1 MSLVF
6 LNSARQAL
14 LLDPLDAG
22 GITTAM
28 PCLDFCLR
36 LRCDGRG
43 ARRPSS
49 FRRLFLYDPVS
60 GDRNDIFSLEH
71 FHGG

>member
-28 PCLDFCLR
+28 PCLDFCLQ

-49 FRRLFLYDPVS
+49 F
-60 GDRNDIFSLEH
+60 
-71 FHGG
+71 

>member
-1 MSLVF
+1 MLRFPLYIEVPAISGMSLVF

-28 PCLDFCLR
+28 PCLDSAFAYVAT
-36 LRCDGRG
+36 G
-43 ARRPSS
+43 AVRIVHH
-49 FRRLFLYDPVS
+49 LFDHCFYTT
-60 GDRNDIFSLEH
+60 R
-71 FHGG
+71 